1 MDSDRSKDLLTEN
14 FELLTASLRTVINT
28 TTNIMDSI
36 GHETLVD
43 AYLRHYFIYFL
54 EYFLFI
60 LLPFTLC
67 FILRYNFHGFN

>member
-28 TTNIMDSI
+28 TINIMDNI

-43 AYLRHYFIYFL
+43 AYLRH
-54 EYFLFI
+54 
-60 LLPFTLC
+60 
-67 FILRYNFHGFN
+67 